1 VRLADAPEDASPSPS
16 PLRFD
21 ATGFPSGRNAFKPA
35 HALTHFADAALTN
48 AFAVAKKRAIMFE
61 SLTLSRLPA
70 EDEEL
75 REPLRRLIGDALA
88 QTPLDRRARSW
99 QGFDGAF
106 SRALGE
112 AGYLGLTLPKR
123 FGGHERGPFARFVV
137 VEELLSAGAPVAA
150 HWIADRQSAPLILNY
165 GTDAQRDFYLP
176 RIARGEAF
184 FCIGMSEP
192 GSGSDLA
199 SVRTRAERTDAGW
212 RLNGQKIWTTN
223 ALHSHYMIALVRTS
237 GTPADRHAGL
247 SQLIVDLKAP
257 GVTVRPIV
265 DLTGDAHFAEV
276 FFDNVELAA
285 DALVGTE
292 GDGWHQVTA
301 ELAFERSGPERIYSS
316 VVLLDGWVRHLAAI
330 GRTGDAESALVGRAT
345 AELATL
351 RAMSIAVTARLAA
364 GESPVIEASL
374 VKDLGTAFE
383 QALPIMIG
391 DDLAAH
397 PDEPIDPELYRS
409 LLYGTHIAPSFS
421 LRGGTREILR
431 GIIARGLGLR

>member
-1 VRLADAPEDASPSPS
+1 V
-16 PLRFD
+16 
-21 ATGFPSGRNAFKPA
+21 
-35 HALTHFADAALTN
+35 
-48 AFAVAKKRAIMFE
+48 FE

-70 EDEEL
+70 EDEAF
-75 REPLRRLIGDALA
+75 RGPVRALIAETIAGLP
-88 QTPLDRRARSW
+88 TDRRARSW
-99 QGFDGAF
+99 QGFDAAF

-112 AGYLGLTLPKR
+112 AGYLGLTLPNPY
-123 FGGHERGPFARFVV
+123 GSGRGPFARFVV

-165 GTDAQRDFYLP
+165 GTEAQRQFYLP
-176 RIARGEAF
+176 RVCKGEAF

-199 SVRTRAERTDAGW
+199 SVRTRAGRTDKGW
-212 RLNGQKIWTTN
+212 LLNGQKIWTTN
-223 ALHSHYMIALVRTS
+223 AMHSHYMIALVRTS
-237 GTPADRHAGL
+237 GTPADRHVGL

-276 FFDNVELAA
+276 FFENVELAE
-285 DALVGTE
+285 DALIGKE
-292 GDGWHQVTA
+292 GDGWRQVTA

-316 VVLLDGWVRHLAAI
+316 VVLVDAWVRHVAAM
-330 GRTGDAESALVGRAT
+330 GRLDGAT
-345 AELATL
+345 AELAGRLTAQLATL

-364 GESPVIEASL
+364 GESPVVEASL
-374 VKDLGTAFE
+374 VKDLGTSFE
-383 QALPIMIG
+383 QSVPVVIG
-391 DDLAAH
+391 DDLASH
-397 PDEPIDPELYRS
+397 PGEPVDAELYRT
-409 LLYGTHIAPSFS
+409 LLYVSHIAPSFS